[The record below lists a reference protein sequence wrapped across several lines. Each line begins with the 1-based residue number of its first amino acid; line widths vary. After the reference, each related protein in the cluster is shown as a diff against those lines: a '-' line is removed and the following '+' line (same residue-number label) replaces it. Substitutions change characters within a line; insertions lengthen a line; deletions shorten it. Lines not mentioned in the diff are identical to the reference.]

1 MSALLSAHTGF
12 RTPEERAA
20 FDDGVAA
27 QLARLGIDRSRDER
41 SESGGDVDARL
52 ARSRARARL
61 NRRWALKES
70 ASSREDYNDFPRTE
84 RYTTTTSCGLS
95 RDVAS
100 RACSCC
106 QLENLLSE
114 DELARYHRSTTSAGH
129 DGLIPCLPCRTG
141 AHAYVR
147 RRLPFPVEMA
157 DRGVSGLA
165 HREGTG
171 RPGSLG
177 NNPQLR
183 GRSAAESRP
192 PQQASEYT

>member
-27 QLARLGIDRSRDER
+27 QLARLGIDRWRDER

-100 RACSCC
+100 RACRVTPCTTQFSVS
-106 QLENLLSE
+106 QKLTP
-114 DELARYHRSTTSAGH
+114 LARSMFLEFAELHNVARRMRQATTPA
-129 DGLIPCLPCRTG
+129 LLLVNP
-141 AHAYVR
+141 R
-147 RRLPFPVEMA
+147 R
-157 DRGVSGLA
+157 
-165 HREGTG
+165 
-171 RPGSLG
+171 
-177 NNPQLR
+177 
-183 GRSAAESRP
+183 
-192 PQQASEYT
+192 